1 MISYWRVASAIF
13 LKDIKLE
20 LRMRETIPTLL
31 LFSILVTFMLSF
43 TFDPSPQAM
52 ALVGPGIVWVAFLF
66 TGILGLNRS
75 LALEND
81 QGTLEALLLS
91 PTGRD
96 AIYMGKLLGNFVL
109 LMTIEIIMLPLF
121 LVLFDLNLFEIWF
134 LLLTAL
140 VTFGLATI
148 GTVFS
153 GMSLNNRVREA
164 IMPLLIIPIVLPLT
178 IGAVTTTGSIIQGES
193 WPQIGRWIQLILVFD
208 ITFFVLSS
216 FLFEFI
222 LEE

>member
-20 LRMRETIPTLL
+20 LRTRETIPTLL
-31 LFSILVTFMLSF
+31 LFSILVTFMFNF

-52 ALVGPGIVWVAFLF
+52 TLVGPGIVWVSYLF

-75 LALEND
+75 LALENEN
-81 QGTLEALLLS
+81 GTLEALRLA

-96 AIYMGKLLGNFVL
+96 AIFMGKLMGSFVL

-121 LVLFDLNLFEIWF
+121 LVLFDLNLFHLWF
-134 LLLTAL
+134 LVLAAL

-148 GTVFS
+148 GTMFS
-153 GMSLNNRVREA
+153 GMSLNNRVRE
-164 IMPLLIIPIVLPLT
+164 IVMPLLIIPIALPLT
-178 IGAVTTTGSIIQGES
+178 IGAVVATGGIMDGES
-193 WPQIGRWIQLILVFD
+193 WSKIDRWIQLIVVFD